1 MYSAAMVLLLVF
13 YAMGTYWFVRDTL
26 FEDLDDQLSADAEYV
41 TDTIGWAEDGTR
53 LVGQV
58 GRDTADVLGGRWVQL
73 WSLDGKLLYQ
83 TPMAEQARIALPN
96 PSRGA
101 HVSLR
106 IASGDRWRV
115 LDRRAGIGARTV
127 FVRVG
132 REEESLW
139 SEIVRIQFILISGLV
154 LGVVVAA
161 AAGFGLARRTLAPV
175 DRMAERA
182 NAITAERLSE
192 RLPVERQDELGRL
205 AGAFNTALGRL
216 DQSFHQMRQ
225 FTSDVSHELRT
236 PLTAIRSV
244 GEVGLQVPRSPEAYR
259 EIIGSML
266 EEVDRLS
273 ELVNTLLVLSRAD
286 AGETKLARQPIDL
299 ATVVDDTIA
308 QVHVLAEDKNQR
320 MTADLQRPIVASIDP
335 VVFRQAVL
343 NVLDNAIKYSPPG
356 APIHVALAQQN
367 GHAALTVRDSGP
379 GIPTA
384 DQARIF
390 DRFYRAD
397 QGRAREIGGA
407 GLGLAIA
414 RSVVEAHG
422 GHITVESVE
431 GQGATFRIAV
441 PVGVG

>member
-1 MYSAAMVLLLVF
+1 MVLLLGF
-13 YAMGTYWFVRDTL
+13 YAVGTYWFVRDTL

-41 TDTIGWAEDGTR
+41 SEALAWSKDGTH
-53 LVGQV
+53 LVAQTD
-58 GRDTADVLGGRWVQL
+58 RDTAGVLAGRWAQL
-73 WSLDGKLLYQ
+73 WSLDGQLLYE
-83 TPMAEQARIALPN
+83 TPPAQQARIALPP
-96 PSRGA
+96 PSRGE
-101 HVSLR
+101 HVSSR

-115 LDRRAGIGARTV
+115 LDRRAGIGERTV
-127 FVRVG
+127 FARVG

-139 SEIVRIQFILISGLV
+139 SEIGRIQFILISGLV
-154 LGVVVAA
+154 LGVVLAST
-161 AAGFGLARRTLAPV
+161 AGLGLARRALAPV

-182 NAITAERLSE
+182 NTITAERLSE

-216 DQSFHQMRQ
+216 DQSFHEMRQ

-244 GEVGLQVPRSPEAYR
+244 GEVGLQTPRSPEAYR

-273 ELVNTLLVLSRAD
+273 GLVNTLLVLSRAD
-286 AGETKLARQPIDL
+286 AGETKLARKPVDL

-308 QVHVLAEDKNQR
+308 QVHVLAEDKNQT
-320 MTADLQRPIVASIDP
+320 MKAILQRPIMVSIDP
-335 VVFRQAVL
+335 VVFRQAIL
-343 NVLDNAIKYSPPG
+343 NVLDNAIKYSPAG
-356 APIHVALAQQN
+356 APIHVTLAQQN
-367 GHAALTVRDSGP
+367 GHAALTVQDDGP
-379 GIPTA
+379 GIATA

-397 QGRAREIGGA
+397 QGRTRDTGGV

-422 GHITVESVE
+422 GQITVESVE
-431 GQGATFRIAV
+431 GRGAIFRIV
-441 PVGVG
+441 MPLGIG